1 MQGDLEA
8 QNVELQLL
16 DSVFHMP
23 LLVEEGR

>member
-16 DSVFHMP
+16 DSMFHML